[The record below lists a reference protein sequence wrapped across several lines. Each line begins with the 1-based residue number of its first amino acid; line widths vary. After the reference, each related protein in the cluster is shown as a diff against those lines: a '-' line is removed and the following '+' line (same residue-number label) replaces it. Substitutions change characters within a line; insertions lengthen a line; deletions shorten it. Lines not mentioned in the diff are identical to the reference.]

1 MRSGRRSRTSEA
13 LLAAVAVAVVAAPS
27 LARVEP
33 PAARSVLSGRMT
45 VQSVVL
51 VGGSLVVVGVV
62 AALFGTLLLAAR
74 TR

>member
-1 MRSGRRSRTSEA
+1 
-13 LLAAVAVAVVAAPS
+13 
-27 LARVEP
+27 
-33 PAARSVLSGRMT
+33 MT